1 MYFFEANT
9 DCPAGVLGQVFS
21 SQDEQGLKQFIES
34 ADVFSLEFENTP
46 VADVDVLTQT
56 KTLHPPRIALA
67 TAQNRLSE
75 KALFD
80 ELAIPVAPYRAVDSL
95 ESLKKL
101 LLSLVYQLYLRL
113 QLAGMT
119 VKVSLYFVLKTK
131 LIQLGQSLVLQ
142 KLSG

>member
-1 MYFFEANT
+1 M
-9 DCPAGVLGQVFS
+9 
-21 SQDEQGLKQFIES
+21 
-34 ADVFSLEFENTP
+34 
-46 VADVDVLTQT
+46 LTQT

-113 QLAGMT
+113 QLVDMMA
-119 VKVSLYFVLKTK
+119 KVSLYFVQKTK

>member
-1 MYFFEANT
+1 M
-9 DCPAGVLGQVFS
+9 
-21 SQDEQGLKQFIES
+21 
-34 ADVFSLEFENTP
+34 
-46 VADVDVLTQT
+46 LTQT

-101 LLSLVYQLYLRL
+101 LLSLVCRLYLKL
-113 QLAGMT
+113 QLADMT
-119 VKVSLYFVLKTK
+119 VKVSLYFVQKTK
-131 LIQLGQSLVLQ
+131 LIQLGQSLALQ

>member
-1 MYFFEANT
+1 M
-9 DCPAGVLGQVFS
+9 
-21 SQDEQGLKQFIES
+21 
-34 ADVFSLEFENTP
+34 
-46 VADVDVLTQT
+46 LTQT

-119 VKVSLYFVLKTK
+119 VKVSLYFVQKTK

-142 KLSG
+142 KA

>member
-1 MYFFEANT
+1 MSSRCFR
-9 DCPAGVLGQVFS
+9 PSFS

-101 LLSLVYQLYLRL
+101 LLSLVCQLYLRL
-113 QLAGMT
+113 QLADMT
-119 VKVSLYFVLKTK
+119 VKSVCTSFRRPN
-131 LIQLGQSLVLQ
+131 
-142 KLSG
+142 